1 MTFNFTD
8 KLINDGNCTLIVDAL
23 NLAFRWKHQGRT
35 DFRYDY
41 QSTVK
46 SLAKSYDCKRIIITA
61 DWGSSTYRKTIAP
74 DYKQNRKDKFAEQSE
89 EERSAFEEFFEEF
102 EESLN
107 LLREEYPILR
117 YKGVEADDIAAH
129 LVKYRQEYDLDY
141 IWLISSDR
149 DWDLL
154 IQENV
159 GRFSYVTRK
168 EVRLDN
174 WKEHY
179 EVCPEQYISLKC
191 LTGDK
196 GDNVPGIPGI
206 GPKRAVQLI
215 RDYGDAMDIYNATPI
230 ESRYKYIQALNENA
244 EQLLVNYELM
254 DLMTYC
260 DDAIGQDNIE
270 DIGRVLDEY
279 KN

>member
-1 MTFNFTD
+1 MAFNFTD

-41 QSTVK
+41 QNTVK

-89 EERSAFEEFFEEF
+89 EERIAFEEFFEEF
-102 EESLN
+102 EASLEVVGDN
-107 LLREEYPILR
+107 FEVLR

-129 LVKYRQEYDLDY
+129 LVKQKEKYELGN
-141 IWLISSDR
+141 IWLVSSDR

-154 IQENV
+154 IQEGV
-159 GRFSYVTRK
+159 SRFSYVTRK
-168 EVRLDN
+168 EVTLEN
-174 WKEHY
+174 WGNHY
-179 EVCPEQYISLKC
+179 ECSPEEYISLKC

-215 RDYGDAMDIYNATPI
+215 QEYGNAFNIYEATPI
-230 ESRYKYIQALNENA
+230 PSKYKFIQSLNENA
-244 EQLLVNYELM
+244 DQILQNYELM
-254 DLMTYC
+254 DLMTFC
-260 DDAIGQDNIE
+260 DDAIGADNLSDIE
-270 DIGRVLDEY
+270 RRMTSVI
-279 KN
+279 